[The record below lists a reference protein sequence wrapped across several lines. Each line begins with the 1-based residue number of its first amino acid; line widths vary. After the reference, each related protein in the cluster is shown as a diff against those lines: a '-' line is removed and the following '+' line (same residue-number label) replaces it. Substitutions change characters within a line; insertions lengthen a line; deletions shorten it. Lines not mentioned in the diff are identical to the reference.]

1 MSIGSRNRF
10 AISSA
15 AEGVFATPIN
25 ISASSVGE
33 RIVFSDGALAAGGL
47 PAIAYPVISGG
58 VIQSPIYIV
67 YGGSYATLPTIVVQ
81 PAGGSGATF
90 SVSGSGG
97 AVTSI
102 TVGGSGG
109 TGYSVASTGTAKSFP
124 VRMDRPVVNIET
136 ATDEDT
142 LTGVLEAGLNSI
154 VTKQTVTASTE
165 LDARLDAIGVFG
177 RYALGNVSR
186 VYLTLLTLTGG
197 TGQVTA
203 AEVYAVIR
211 DGVAVDYVI
220 ANPGSYTTIPTA
232 VTNITGSTAASFT
245 LSGST
250 SVTGVTITAAGAN
263 LNATAAAARLL
274 QFSGGGGSGAVAIT
288 KAPTAA
294 SLPAPRAYIVNG
306 GSGYTSA
313 PTVTIPGGGSGI
325 SYTATVSNGVVTA
338 LTAAGT
344 SSATLYTNATGLY
357 AHTMTVGTG
366 DSPSATLYFQDP
378 FSGFASTTAHQY
390 AGANVQRM
398 TIRSEAGGKITTSVE
413 FLASGVHT
421 LSQTI
426 TGMPSI
432 STEGILGASRI
443 SQFLIDGTDLKAYL
457 KSFEITFENTFDDA
471 AEMASG
477 SKTLPALERTGT
489 MVSGSFTLKS
499 DASVAGTTASILTEI
514 LGTAFDQSGA
524 VDFDLRIEGVV
535 SGHICQISL
544 PNAILDNTAIT
555 GQRGK
560 LEKPVG
566 FKGFYD
572 TVSARASQ
580 VVVANT
586 TRTYLS

>member
-10 AISSA
+10 AIASA
-15 AEGVFATPIN
+15 AEAVFATPIN
-25 ISASSVGE
+25 ITASGVSE
-33 RIVFSDGALAAGGL
+33 RLVFTGGTLAAGGTE
-47 PAIAYPVISGG
+47 AIAYAVISGG
-58 VIQSPIYIV
+58 VIQSV
-67 YGGSYATLPTIVVQ
+67 YVVHGGSYSVIPTNVVQ

-90 SVSGSGG
+90 TPVGSGT
-97 AVTSI
+97 VTSV

-142 LTGVLEAGLNSI
+142 LTGTLEAGLNSI
-154 VTKQTVTASTE
+154 VVKQTITASTE
-165 LDARLDAIGVFG
+165 LDCRLDALGILG
-177 RYALGNVSR
+177 RFALGNVSR
-186 VYLTLLTLTGG
+186 VYLTLLTLSGG

-220 ANPGSYTTIPTA
+220 ANPGSYTAIPTT
-232 VTNITGSTAASFT
+232 VTAITGSTNATFT
-245 LSGST
+245 LSGTT
-250 SVTGVTITAAGAN
+250 SVTGVTITSAGAN
-263 LNATAAAARLL
+263 LNAVASQARLL
-274 QFSGGGGSGAVAIT
+274 QFSGGGGSGCVAIT
-288 KAPTAA
+288 KLPTAG
-294 SLPAPRAYIVNG
+294 SLSAPRAYVVNG

-313 PTVTIPGGGSGI
+313 PTVTVPGGGTGI

-338 LTAAGT
+338 LTGSGT
-344 SSATLYTNATGLY
+344 SGTAYTNAAGLY

-366 DSPSATLYFQDP
+366 DSPAATLYFQDP

-390 AGANVQRM
+390 AGCNVQRL
-398 TIRSEAGGKITTSVE
+398 TLRSEAGGKITLSAE
-413 FLASGVHT
+413 FLGSGVHT

-457 KSFEITFENTFDDA
+457 KSFEITFENQFDEA

-477 SKTLPALERTGT
+477 SKTLPSIERTGT
-489 MVSGSFTLKS
+489 TVTGSFAFKADS
-499 DASVAGTTASILTEI
+499 SVAGTATDIITAI
-514 LGTAFDQSGA
+514 LGNSTTHLSDP
-524 VDFDLRIEGVV
+524 VDISLRIEGVTA
-535 SGHICQISL
+535 GHICDISL

-572 TVSARASQ
+572 TVSSRASQ
-580 VVVANT
+580 LVVANT
-586 TRTYLS
+586 TRSYLA

>member
-15 AEGVFATPIN
+15 AEGVFASPLN
-25 ISASSVGE
+25 ISAASVGE
-33 RIVFSDGALAAGGL
+33 PLVFTSGTLNTGGS
-47 PAIAYPVISGG
+47 PAIAYPVISSG
-58 VIQSPIYIV
+58 VISSVLLV
-67 YGGSYATLPTIVVQ
+67 YGGSYSTLPTGVVQ

-97 AVTSI
+97 AVTSVS
-102 TVGGSGG
+102 VGVGG
-109 TGYSVASTGTAKSFP
+109 TGYTVATTGTAKSFP

-165 LDARLDAIGVFG
+165 LDARLDSIGIFG

-186 VYLTLLTLTGG
+186 VYLAQLTLSGG

-203 AEVYAVIR
+203 ADVYAVIR

-220 ANPGSYTTIPTA
+220 ANPGQYTTIPTT
-232 VTNITGSTAASFT
+232 VTAITGSTNATFT
-245 LSGST
+245 LGGTT
-250 SVTGVTITAAGAN
+250 SVTSVTITAAGAN
-263 LNATAAAARLL
+263 LNATASPARLL

-288 KAPTAA
+288 RVPTAG

-313 PTVTIPGGGSGI
+313 PTVTVLGGGSGI

-338 LTAAGT
+338 LTPSGT
-344 SSATLYTNATGLY
+344 SSAAYTNATGLY

-366 DSPSATLYFQDP
+366 DSPAATLYFQDP

-421 LSQTI
+421 LGATI

-443 SQFLIDGTDLKAYL
+443 SQFLIDGVDLKAYL

-477 SKTLPALERTGT
+477 SKTLPSLERTGT

-499 DASVAGTTASILTEI
+499 DSLVAGTTTNILSEI
-514 LGTAFDQSGA
+514 LGNAFDQSGA
-524 VDFDLRIEGVV
+524 VTINLRIEGVT
-535 SGHICQISL
+535 SGHLCQISL

-572 TVSARASQ
+572 TVSSRSSQ
-580 VVVANT
+580 LVVANT
-586 TRTYLS
+586 TRTYLG

>member
-1 MSIGSRNRF
+1 
-10 AISSA
+10 
-15 AEGVFATPIN
+15 
-25 ISASSVGE
+25 
-33 RIVFSDGALAAGGL
+33 
-47 PAIAYPVISGG
+47 
-58 VIQSPIYIV
+58 
-67 YGGSYATLPTIVVQ
+67 
-81 PAGGSGATF
+81 
-90 SVSGSGG
+90 
-97 AVTSI
+97 
-102 TVGGSGG
+102 
-109 TGYSVASTGTAKSFP
+109 
-124 VRMDRPVVNIET
+124 MDRPVVNIET

-186 VYLTLLTLTGG
+186 VYLTQLALVGG
-197 TGQVTA
+197 TVTGA
-203 AEVYAVIR
+203 NPAEVYAVIR

-220 ANPGSYTTIPTA
+220 ANPGTYSVMPSS

-366 DSPSATLYFQDP
+366 DSPAATLYFQDP

-471 AEMASG
+471 GEMASG
-477 SKTLPALERTGT
+477 SKTLPSLERTGT

-524 VDFDLRIEGVV
+524 VDIDLRIEGVV
-535 SGHICQISL
+535 SGHICQISV
-544 PNAILDNTAIT
+544 PNSILDNTAIT

-580 VVVANT
+580 VVVANA

>member
-1 MSIGSRNRF
+1 
-10 AISSA
+10 
-15 AEGVFATPIN
+15 
-25 ISASSVGE
+25 
-33 RIVFSDGALAAGGL
+33 
-47 PAIAYPVISGG
+47 
-58 VIQSPIYIV
+58 
-67 YGGSYATLPTIVVQ
+67 
-81 PAGGSGATF
+81 
-90 SVSGSGG
+90 
-97 AVTSI
+97 
-102 TVGGSGG
+102 
-109 TGYSVASTGTAKSFP
+109 
-124 VRMDRPVVNIET
+124 MDRPVVNIET